1 MQVTGKVVVVTGGGN
16 GIGKAMCEAFH
27 RAGAAKVVVADI
39 DPDGARAVATPIG
52 GAAFKC
58 DVGKEKDILHVIEES
73 EHQFGP
79 IALFCSNAGIG
90 GGFDPLSVNAGGSS
104 DEPWQRSWAVHVMA
118 HVYAARHLIPRMK
131 ARGGGYFL
139 NTISA
144 AGLLSQVGSPAY
156 STTKHAAVGFAE
168 NLAISHKADNIKV
181 SILCPQGVDTNM
193 LRSIPKGPQSG
204 DGDLSPEQVAQ
215 DVLKG
220 LEEETF
226 VILPHPQV
234 LGYMRK
240 KTENYDRWICG
251 HGEDPGED
259 AGELREVRTQP
270 RWSEAKSG
278 AAERMRLIRR
288 RSRLSW
294 RRILMRAEKRLSAA
308 FPVCDSLAVVHQAVV
323 EAEPECRAG
332 R

>member
-1 MQVTGKVVVVTGGGN
+1 MQVAGKVVVVTGGAN
-16 GIGKAMCEAFH
+16 GIGRALCEAFH
-27 RAGAAKVVVADI
+27 RAGAAKVVVADL
-39 DPDGARAVATPIG
+39 DLANAEAVAASVH

-58 DVGKEKDILHVIEES
+58 DVGQEQDIRHLIEET
-73 EHQFGP
+73 EQKYGP

-90 GGFDPLSVNAGGSS
+90 GGFDPMSVNAGGTS
-104 DEPWQRSWAVHVMA
+104 DDPWARSWAIHVMA

-168 NLAISHKADNIKV
+168 NLAISHKADGIKV

-193 LRSIPKGPQSG
+193 LRGIPKGPQSG
-204 DGDLSPEQVAQ
+204 DGDLSPEEVAL
-215 DVLKG
+215 DALAG
-220 LEEETF
+220 LEQETF

-240 KTENYDRWICG
+240 KTENYDRWI
-251 HGEDPGED
+251 
-259 AGELREVRTQP
+259 AGMAKIQAKMRE
-270 RWSEAKSG
+270 SYGK
-278 AAERMRLIRR
+278 
-288 RSRLSW
+288 
-294 RRILMRAEKRLSAA
+294 
-308 FPVCDSLAVVHQAVV
+308 
-323 EAEPECRAG
+323 
-332 R
+332 

>member
-1 MQVTGKVVVVTGGGN
+1 MQVTGKVVVVTGGAN
-16 GIGKAMCEAFH
+16 GIGKALCEAFH
-27 RAGAAKVVVADI
+27 KAGAAKVVVADM
-39 DPDGARAVATPIG
+39 DAANARAVAATVD
-52 GAAFKC
+52 GAAFRC
-58 DVGKEKDILHVIEES
+58 DVAQEKEIAHVIEET
-73 EHQFGP
+73 ERQFGP

-90 GGFDPLSVNAGGSS
+90 GGFDPMSVNAGGAS
-104 DEPWQRSWAVHVMA
+104 DEPWQRSWAIHVMA

-220 LEEETF
+220 LEEESF

-240 KTENYDRWICG
+240 KTENYDRWIAG
-251 HGEDPGED
+251 MAKIQAKMREAHG
-259 AGELREVRTQP
+259 
-270 RWSEAKSG
+270 K
-278 AAERMRLIRR
+278 
-288 RSRLSW
+288 
-294 RRILMRAEKRLSAA
+294 
-308 FPVCDSLAVVHQAVV
+308 
-323 EAEPECRAG
+323 
-332 R
+332 

>member
-1 MQVTGKVVVVTGGGN
+1 MVVTGGGN

-58 DVGKEKDILHVIEES
+58 DVGKEKDILHVIEET

-220 LEEETF
+220 LERGNLRDPAAPAGAGLHAQEDRELRPLDSGMAK
-226 VILPHPQV
+226 IQAK
-234 LGYMRK
+234 MR
-240 KTENYDRWICG
+240 ES
-251 HGEDPGED
+251 
-259 AGELREVRTQP
+259 LREVTERIAP
-270 RWSEAKSG
+270 SLRGDAKQSNP
-278 AAERMRLIRR
+278 E
-288 RSRLSW
+288 SR
-294 RRILMRAEKRLSAA
+294 A
-308 FPVCDSLAVVHQAVV
+308 FRVRCFAHRPGMTV
-323 EAEPECRAG
+323 
-332 R
+332 

>member
-1 MQVTGKVVVVTGGGN
+1 MQVTGKVVVVTGGAS
-16 GIGKAMCEAFH
+16 GIGKALCEAFH
-27 RAGAAKVVVADI
+27 RAGAAKVVVVDI
-39 DPDGARAVATPIG
+39 NPDGARAVATPIG

-58 DVGKEKDILHVIEES
+58 DVGKEKDILHVIEATEQ
-73 EHQFGP
+73 QFGP

-90 GGFDPLSVNAGGSS
+90 GGFDPLSANAGGTS

-168 NLAISHKADNIKV
+168 NLAISHKADGIKV
-181 SILCPQGVDTNM
+181 SILCPQGVDTAM

-204 DGDLSPEQVAQ
+204 DGDLSAEQVAR
-215 DVLKG
+215 DVLAG
-220 LEEETF
+220 LEQETF
-226 VILPHPQV
+226 AILPHPQV

-240 KTENYDRWICG
+240 KTDNYDRWISG
-251 HGEDPGED
+251 M
-259 AGELREVRTQP
+259 AKIQAKMRE
-270 RWSEAKSG
+270 AYGK
-278 AAERMRLIRR
+278 
-288 RSRLSW
+288 
-294 RRILMRAEKRLSAA
+294 
-308 FPVCDSLAVVHQAVV
+308 
-323 EAEPECRAG
+323 
-332 R
+332 